1 MYNMNA
7 FLHYMPFNMIYYQ
20 SSFTKNPFN
29 LLIPHWILAYVLDAA
44 FERFFDLSAPRVNS
58 FVHPPLN

>member
-1 MYNMNA
+1 
-7 FLHYMPFNMIYYQ
+7 MPFNMIYYQ

-29 LLIPHWILAYVLDAA
+29 LLIPHWILAYVLDAE

-58 FVHPPLN
+58 FVHPPLNQL

>member
-7 FLHYMPFNMIYYQ
+7 FIHYMPFNMIYYQ
-20 SSFTKNPFN
+20 SSFTQNPFN

-44 FERFFDLSAPRVNS
+44 FERFFDLSAPRVTS
-58 FVHPPLN
+58 FCSSTP

>member
-1 MYNMNA
+1 MYNVNA
-7 FLHYMPFNMIYYQ
+7 FIHYMPFNMIYYQ
-20 SSFTKNPFN
+20 SSLTKNPF

-44 FERFFDLSAPRVNS
+44 FECFFDLSAPRVNS

>member
-1 MYNMNA
+1 M
-7 FLHYMPFNMIYYQ
+7 LFNMIYYQ

-44 FERFFDLSAPRVNS
+44 FEQILFI
-58 FVHPPLN
+58 HPLTNYHWKLHFQKSLGLLKR